1 MSNNQTPAIVLSSSS
16 NSSSVN
22 GFQRSSTGVRH
33 VDASADL
40 AFFQMFQQLG
50 KQPGLS
56 AGQPSPLFPP
66 TQPEVAQP
74 SLLVD
79 TADDDDTPVQETLK
93 ATVTKVVAQHG
104 DDLPP
109 LKLDKPLSK
118 QDGDFLEWLVNQQ
131 TPVNV
136 QLNGLPV
143 NLQLPAWL
151 AGQAMSQGGG
161 GGSRGV
167 TGQLSEQMATLV
179 KEASRTGRAI
189 RVPLQNSVEVILK
202 IRHGQVSAEFLTP
215 DASPSLQQTVAELRQ
230 HLASK
235 ALPVGTIGV
244 RQRTAEDNPNQRH
257 DNQPDDDDKND

>member
-1 MSNNQTPAIVLSSSS
+1 MSNSQTPAISPSQSSSKAS
-16 NSSSVN
+16 AS
-22 GFQRSSTGVRH
+22 GFQRQSSGVRNL
-33 VDASADL
+33 DASADL
-40 AFFQMFQQLG
+40 AFFQLFQQLG

-56 AGQPSPLFPP
+56 AGHPAPLFS
-66 TQPEVAQP
+66 TPEEAAQP

-79 TADDDDTPVQETLK
+79 SPDHNDTSSSPETLK
-93 ATVTKVVAQHG
+93 ATVSKVVATSG

-143 NLQLPAWL
+143 NIHMPAWL

-161 GGSRGV
+161 GNRAVS
-167 TGQLSEQMATLV
+167 GQLSEQMVALV
-179 KEASRTGRAI
+179 KEATRTGRAI

-235 ALPVGTIGV
+235 SLPVGTIGV
-244 RQRTAEDNPNQRH
+244 REHTPQDNPNQRE
-257 DNQPDDDDKND
+257 QEASDDDNND

>member
-1 MSNNQTPAIVLSSSS
+1 MSNSQTPAISTSQIANGSPA
-16 NSSSVN
+16 N
-22 GFQRSSTGVRH
+22 GFQRQSGGVRNL
-33 VDASADL
+33 DASADL

-56 AGQPSPLFPP
+56 AGHPSPLFPTP
-66 TQPEVAQP
+66 AEAAQP

-79 TADDDDTPVQETLK
+79 SPDDNETASPQETLK
-93 ATVTKVVAQHG
+93 ATVTKVVSSSNG

-143 NLQLPAWL
+143 NIHMPAWL

-161 GGSRGV
+161 GNRAVS
-167 TGQLSEQMATLV
+167 GQLSEQMVALV
-179 KEASRTGRAI
+179 KEATRTGRAI

-235 ALPVGTIGV
+235 SLPVGTIGV
-244 RQRTAEDNPNQRH
+244 RERTPQDNPNQRE
-257 DNQPDDDDKND
+257 QEASDDDNND